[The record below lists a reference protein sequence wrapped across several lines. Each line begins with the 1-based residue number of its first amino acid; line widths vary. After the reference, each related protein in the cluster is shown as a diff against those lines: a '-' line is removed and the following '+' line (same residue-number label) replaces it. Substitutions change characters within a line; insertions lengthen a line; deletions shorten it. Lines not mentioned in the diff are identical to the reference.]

1 LTSVETFDE
10 TAAAAAAEPT
20 MNFGGF
26 LTINMAGPLSLQ
38 PEVLFAAKGHR
49 LHDKDAPPR
58 VTGTGT
64 KPPQADRVILVR
76 YLEIP
81 LLLRMSKR
89 TRPDSSMYLIFGP
102 ALAFR
107 RNAVL
112 RQVANSGRHE
122 DIDDQVTGNNLSAV
136 FGAGVQHQRWLVDA
150 RLTKGLRNVA
160 VVPQP
165 GEVKTSAFAVLLGVR
180 F

>member
-1 LTSVETFDE
+1 
-10 TAAAAAAEPT
+10 
-20 MNFGGF
+20 
-26 LTINMAGPLSLQ
+26 MAGPLSLQ

-49 LHDKDAPPR
+49 IHDKDAPPR

-89 TRPDSSMYLIFGP
+89 TRPDSSVYLIFGP

-112 RQVANSGRHE
+112 RQVANSGRLE
-122 DIDDQVTGNNLSAV
+122 EIDDQVTGNNLSAV